1 MLVVV
6 AATGGVQPAL
16 GPRPLKSSRAL
27 HRAGT
32 LTLASPSAPSALLQ
46 PSAARPSDLRPLQ
59 TQVKK
64 IPKITTRS
72 AATQAEAKRSGVVPN
87 LPRRRG
93 VQHSPA
99 ESRGRAAARDLRSGP
114 LGSVAERGG
123 ERAPLCV
130 GAVLVLPLASL
141 RLCLRLKWFVYL
153 PCFAYP
159 AASHSGTALAR

>member
-1 MLVVV
+1 MVVVV

-72 AATQAEAKRSGVVPN
+72 AATQAASEAKRRGTESAPPARSTTLSGGIARPSCCERSA
-87 LPRRRG
+87 LWASGECGGAGRRASAALRG
-93 VQHSPA
+93 CCA
-99 ESRGRAAARDLRSGP
+99 CCAASGKWVC
-114 LGSVAERGG
+114 L
-123 ERAPLCV
+123 
-130 GAVLVLPLASL
+130 LA
-141 RLCLRLKWFVYL
+141 
-153 PCFAYP
+153 CFAYP